1 VTGVSYKSYKQLGED
16 VQERLQKVEVFWEHS
31 TKEIKVLAKGVLILY
46 AIVKQLLEKLEKESP
61 S

>member
-1 VTGVSYKSYKQLGED
+1 MSQKSYKQLRDD

-31 TKEIKVLAKGVLILY
+31 TKETKVLAKEVLILY
-46 AIVKQLLEKLEKESP
+46 TIVKQLLEKLEKESP